1 MVLWI
6 GFAVLTAA
14 VIMFITRPL
23 FGANVRAADTREA
36 DLAVYRDQLAE
47 IEADRARG
55 LIEAADADSA
65 RAELGRRILAIGAR
79 HESDLRPETT
89 GVRPPFWVSIA
100 AAAFI
105 SLASV
110 AVYISLGTPGLPGQP
125 HSVRL
130 SAPRQNAT
138 VGELIGRVEAELR
151 ANPEDG
157 RGWDVLAP
165 VYLRLNRFSEAAD
178 AYGHAIRLL
187 GESVDRLSGFA
198 EASILGNDGLV
209 TEPAKKAY
217 TRLLE
222 LQPDFPEARFWL
234 AVAQEQDGNRE
245 AAAAAYRSLLSSAP
259 EEAPWRQI
267 VVKRLAAVT
276 GAEKPDTASPGS
288 GSGAS
293 AENAAPE
300 AAGTKTDEAA
310 DRQGQRGPTAQ
321 DIESAQSMTP
331 AEREQFINQ
340 MVAQLAQRL
349 EQQPDDL
356 AGWVRLV
363 RAYSVLGRKDDA
375 LAALNR
381 AKQSF
386 PEDSDKHTTLDG
398 LAAELGLGS

>member
-1 MVLWI
+1 PQSRRNLAQRRLSYAETIRCGLRSQSRHQALSLRGLDLNPSPKLAFGWQMVLWI

-89 GVRPPFWVSIA
+89 GVRPPFRVSIA

-110 AVYISLGTPGLPGQP
+110 AVYISLGPPGVPGQP

-130 SAPRQNAT
+130 SAPRQDAT

-187 GESVDRLSGFA
+187 GESVDRL
-198 EASILGNDGLV
+198 
-209 TEPAKKAY
+209 
-217 TRLLE
+217 
-222 LQPDFPEARFWL
+222 
-234 AVAQEQDGNRE
+234 
-245 AAAAAYRSLLSSAP
+245 
-259 EEAPWRQI
+259 
-267 VVKRLAAVT
+267 
-276 GAEKPDTASPGS
+276 
-288 GSGAS
+288 
-293 AENAAPE
+293 
-300 AAGTKTDEAA
+300 
-310 DRQGQRGPTAQ
+310 
-321 DIESAQSMTP
+321 
-331 AEREQFINQ
+331 
-340 MVAQLAQRL
+340 
-349 EQQPDDL
+349 
-356 AGWVRLV
+356 
-363 RAYSVLGRKDDA
+363 
-375 LAALNR
+375 
-381 AKQSF
+381 
-386 PEDSDKHTTLDG
+386 
-398 LAAELGLGS
+398 